1 MAFIRPAKAV
11 TAVKAVSVARTPA
24 ALLLVLFIAS
34 TTSGCIYSR
43 EIQSTRREIQR
54 MNPGLELD
62 RNISA
67 NVGPVTLRFA
77 RWVTSA
83 VDDEDAR
90 MASRY
95 LRDIKRVKVGHYKVD
110 DHNARGIDGIK
121 GLDQLRRFRRP
132 GWDLAAHVRED
143 GEDVWVYY
151 RERGERVTDIYAIV
165 YSDDELIIAKVSGR
179 LTRLLEEAMRDH
191 ARFNELGDWDLGFN
205 Q

>member
-1 MAFIRPAKAV
+1 MFRI
-11 TAVKAVSVARTPA
+11 ARTPA
-24 ALLLVLFIAS
+24 NLLLVLLIAG

-62 RNISA
+62 RNITA

-95 LRDIKRVKVGHYKVD
+95 LKDIKRVKVGHYD
-110 DHNARGIDGIK
+110 ARGSDRIR
-121 GLDQLRRFRRP
+121 GLDQLRRFKRP

-143 GEDVWVYY
+143 DEDVWVYY

-165 YSDDELIIAKVSGR
+165 YSEDELVIAKVSGR

-191 ARFNELGDWDLGFN
+191 ARFNELGDWNLGFIE
-205 Q
+205 